1 LKKNKR
7 NSIILLTIILHS
19 FIILGVGHGIG
30 IMGIIDIASIPNLIE
45 NYGFTLNGEFSDKIM
60 TIGLISLIGKVLLI
74 VSIFLKSEFYKRI
87 LEIVGIIL
95 LWVSV
100 YFLSSGNWSNNS
112 VYEIAFW
119 TSIPFLIS
127 SLNLAYLIIRK
138 MELNEKIGKK
148 LE

>member
-7 NSIILLTIILHS
+7 NSIILTVILHS

-60 TIGLISLIGKVLLI
+60 TIGLISLIGKILLI
-74 VSIFLKSEFYKRI
+74 ISLFLKTKLCERI
-87 LEIVGIIL
+87 LEIVGILL
-95 LWVSV
+95 LWISV
-100 YFLSSGNWSNNS
+100 YFLTSGNWNYNS

-127 SLNLAYLIIRK
+127 SLCLAYLIIQK
-138 MELNEKIGKK
+138 TELNTKIGKK
-148 LE
+148 FE

>member
-7 NSIILLTIILHS
+7 NSIILTIILHS

-30 IMGIIDIASIPNLIE
+30 IMGIIDIASILNLIE

-60 TIGLISLIGKVLLI
+60 TIGLISLIGKILLI
-74 VSIFLKSEFYKRI
+74 ISLFLKTKLCERI
-87 LEIVGIIL
+87 LEIVGILL
-95 LWVSV
+95 LWISV
-100 YFLSSGNWSNNS
+100 YFLTSGNWNYNS

-127 SLNLAYLIIRK
+127 SLCLAYLIIQK
-138 MELNEKIGKK
+138 TELNTKIGKK
-148 LE
+148 FE